1 MATNTAEDPALN
13 AEAAHLKRRW
23 TTELTKLGASANASD
38 ETVLARRLTPSLNP
52 FSDCAEVS
60 ELAKAC
66 IDGSAGL
73 KKDGAIC
80 MTAQRYF
87 KICTERDEFCQDPT
101 EH

>member
-1 MATNTAEDPALN
+1 MTSKVADTPGLN
-13 AEAAHLKRRW
+13 AEAAYLKRRW
-23 TTELTKLGASANASD
+23 TSQLLKMGESVDAPD
-38 ETVLARRLTPSLNP
+38 EPRLARKLTPSLNP
-52 FSDCAEVS
+52 FSDCCEVA

-80 MTAQRYF
+80 MSAKRYYQRC
-87 KICTERDEFCQDPT
+87 IERDEYCQDPT